1 MSTSDINISDG
12 DGSGDSSLS
21 DYDPSAYPPFAVTVD
36 VVVFTIVD
44 DVLQVVLVRRGEPP
58 FKDRWALPGGFV
70 REDEAPREAARRE
83 LAEETKLGLK
93 PDKLEQLRTY
103 STPGRD
109 PRQRVVTVAFWAILP
124 ALGSVHGGT
133 DARTA
138 DFVPVEELEADIA
151 AAGPGGHLAFDHDRI
166 ATDAIERARSKL
178 EYTTFAARF
187 CPHEFTMTDLR
198 LVYEAVWGTELEPAN
213 FRRKVEGIEGFVR
226 ASGRSTRDLTPE
238 TPRYW
243 SDSDARESW
252 SVQMLAHRSQ
262 APPAILEAPML
273 GAAPRDFA
281 PAALQKGSPD
291 SSGRRRGRPASLYVW
306 DGSEDLFPP
315 FRRPGT

>member
-1 MSTSDINISDG
+1 MTSDPPH
-12 DGSGDSSLS
+12 
-21 DYDPSAYPPFAVTVD
+21 DPFSHPPFAVTAD
-36 VVVFTIVD
+36 IAMFTIREGRFQ
-44 DVLQVVLVRRGEPP
+44 LLLVERGKPP
-58 FKDRWALPGGFV
+58 FLGRLALPGGFLHPD
-70 REDEAPREAARRE
+70 EDAETTARRE
-83 LAEETKLGLK
+83 LLEETALDAGTGH
-93 PDKLEQLRTY
+93 LEQLRTY

-178 EYTTFAARF
+178 EYTTFAARV